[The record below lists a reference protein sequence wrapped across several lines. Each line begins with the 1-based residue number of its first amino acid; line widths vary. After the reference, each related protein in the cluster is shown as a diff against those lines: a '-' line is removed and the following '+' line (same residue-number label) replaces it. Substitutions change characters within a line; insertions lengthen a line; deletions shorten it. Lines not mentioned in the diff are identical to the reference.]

1 MAFFQEWFTFCRDAY
16 SSVPVDGSAGLHRV
30 PAQRM
35 RWINI
40 NDPKC
45 LSVLR
50 TVFTHNDGLKRG
62 GLQTVLHLFLL
73 EILPCSILFALSNV
87 PVLPLL
93 IFLCFQPTSAVL
105 ECQRSISLHANVF
118 ECNVFTLVLLSERS
132 PVFWCKCTSFVVSLL
147 PVT

>member
-35 RWINI
+35 RWIII

-50 TVFTHNDGLKRG
+50 TVFTHNDGLKG
-62 GLQTVLHLFLL
+62 GDYKLSFIYSSLKFSLVPFCLLFQ
-73 EILPCSILFALSNV
+73 IYQC
-87 PVLPLL
+87 LPLL
-93 IFLCFQPTSAVL
+93 IFLCFQPT
-105 ECQRSISLHANVF
+105 
-118 ECNVFTLVLLSERS
+118 LLSLNVREA
-132 PVFWCKCTSFVVSLL
+132 
-147 PVT
+147 